1 MSDLDITPQTPLQFD
16 MEDSQATP
24 LPASQEDCMEIQNDS
39 AVFTD
44 QESVE
49 GKVISLAAKAKKDDK
64 LTEGWGYHSSEDDD
78 YSPNKENE
86 EDKDSEESSDDE
98 EVDEFHEECVSAA
111 SALMD
116 HLREKGWKAEKKK
129 EAQAALA
136 GALEDFFKRK

>member
-1 MSDLDITPQTPLQFD
+1 MSDLDCTPETPLQFSL
-16 MEDSQATP
+16 EECKEQATP
-24 LPASQEDCMEIQNDS
+24 EASPESQEIQNDS
-39 AVFTD
+39 SVFTD

-86 EDKDSEESSDDE
+86 EEKDSEESSDDE
-98 EVDEFHEECVSAA
+98 EVDEFHEECVAA
-111 SALMD
+111 AVRLMD
-116 HLREKGWKAEKKK
+116 DLRENGWKAEKKK

-136 GALEDFFKRK
+136 GALEDFFRRK

>member
-1 MSDLDITPQTPLQFD
+1 MSDLDCTPQTPLQFPL
-16 MEDSQATP
+16 EDCEEQATP
-24 LPASQEDCMEIQNDS
+24 QPSLDSQEIQNDS
-39 AVFTD
+39 SVFTD

-49 GKVISLAAKAKKDDK
+49 GKVISLAAKAKKDAK

-116 HLREKGWKAEKKK
+116 HLREKGWKAKKKK